1 MRKWR
6 VWVTQRNAYNS
17 SIDTLWFTFYD
28 RLAAERW
35 LLMCRQDNRVT
46 SSGMF

>member
-6 VWVTQRNAYNS
+6 VWVTQRNAYDS
-17 SIDTLWFTFYD
+17 TIDTLWYTFYARD
-28 RLAAERW
+28 AAERW
-35 LLMCRQDNRVT
+35 LLMCRQDSRHV